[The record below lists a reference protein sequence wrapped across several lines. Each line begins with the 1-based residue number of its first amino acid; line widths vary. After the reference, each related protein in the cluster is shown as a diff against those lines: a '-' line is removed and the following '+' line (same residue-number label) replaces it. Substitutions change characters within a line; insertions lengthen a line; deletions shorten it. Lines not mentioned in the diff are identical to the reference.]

1 MFGLNWNCG
10 TSYPAGPG
18 CLRQQLVVWSFGRG
32 PSSSSPLG
40 LPAPPP
46 QVQRHRWPSV
56 EATVWG
62 PQVDN
67 RSGSVAL
74 VINISMDNS
83 MLNTQSIH
91 KGGVHNHTTSG
102 SSCSRACNT
111 AKSLRILLMLQLF
124 CCKGIDL
131 HTQQQDV
138 AAGYCTHRGY
148 MSCLRHSS
156 FFYRDIKLLR

>member
-18 CLRQQLVVWSFGRG
+18 CLRQQLVVWSFGQG

-56 EATVWG
+56 EAMVWG

-138 AAGYCTHRGY
+138 AAGYCTYRGY